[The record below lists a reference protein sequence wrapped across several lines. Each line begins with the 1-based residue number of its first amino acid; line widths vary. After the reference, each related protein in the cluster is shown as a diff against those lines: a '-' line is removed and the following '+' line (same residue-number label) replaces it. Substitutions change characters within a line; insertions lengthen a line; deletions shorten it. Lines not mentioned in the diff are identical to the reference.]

1 MRHALRGVWRAACV
15 GLLALFAAGA
25 HAEPHGL
32 EFQPNFEVVA
42 TDTSYVVNA
51 TATMAQNPHLAELVE
66 AGVSVPFV
74 VEFTITRPRWYWT
87 NEQIVQRV
95 MDIRLSFHALTR
107 QYRVSVGNLH
117 RSFGSYEE
125 ALSAAFSVRNWVVL
139 DRNRLRGGESYN
151 AALRLRL
158 DVAQLPKPFQVASI
172 GNKDLDLSTGW
183 VEWTFLATP
192 R

>member
-1 MRHALRGVWRAACV
+1 
-15 GLLALFAAGA
+15 
-25 HAEPHGL
+25 
-32 EFQPNFEVVA
+32 
-42 TDTSYVVNA
+42 
-51 TATMAQNPHLAELVE
+51 MAQNPHLAELVE